1 VAARHFAQSPALY
14 GAIEMMNPSTAD
26 VTRAFTDSAAEIAD
40 ILQQRDQ
47 GRFDA
52 VFEEVR
58 AFFGEFTEEAQEQSS
73 FLIDRLI
80 ELTAGRSIET

>member
-1 VAARHFAQSPALY
+1 MQPRLQGVIPVCAFSARA
-14 GAIEMMNPSTAD
+14 
-26 VTRAFTDSAAEIAD
+26 TRDDRPAFTGIGTE
-40 ILQQRDQ
+40 
-47 GRFDA
+47 
-52 VFEEVR
+52 R